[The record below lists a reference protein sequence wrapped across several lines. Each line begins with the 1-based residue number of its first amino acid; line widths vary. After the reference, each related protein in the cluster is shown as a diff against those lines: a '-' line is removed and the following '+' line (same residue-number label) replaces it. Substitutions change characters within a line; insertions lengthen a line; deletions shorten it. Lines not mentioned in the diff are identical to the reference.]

1 MLNRIKNMSIRGRIE
16 LSVAFIFVLL
26 MATSFFTTMKYKTTL
41 ETEKATS
48 LRLEF
53 QLSSAKIDLK
63 LNKASSITF
72 KELEKTDRDKIESYV
87 KKTFRAIPRS
97 MAKLIA
103 ESTTTLAKK
112 YELDASVI
120 VAMMKVE
127 SNFNPSAVSNKGAR
141 GLMQVRWSVWKKT
154 LAERL
159 GMKDR
164 YDLHNI
170 YEGMEAGVIV
180 LKHYLDKNNGDVS
193 RALYDYVGKNRLYV
207 KNVYE
212 TMGRFILYGEGK

>member
-1 MLNRIKNMSIRGRIE
+1 MINRIKNMSRRGKAE
-16 LSVAFIFVLL
+16 LAVIGVFFVLI
-26 MATSFFTTMKYKTTL
+26 MVSSGITSVYRSAWNA
-41 ETEKATS
+41 EKATS

-72 KELEKTDRDKIESYV
+72 KELEKADRDKIESYV

-112 YELDASVI
+112 YNLEMPVI

-212 TMGRFILYGEGK
+212 TMGRFILHGEGK